1 MQINHRAYILKVQ
14 WHNQRLKL
22 TETAVS
28 FSPHAKTFF
37 REMASSA
44 ARAVYRELAVRRR
57 SLYPRTVSRTTT
69 TQDQWR
75 QHEIFIRCRSCFDVH
90 WLQSK

>member
-1 MQINHRAYILKVQ
+1 VQ

-28 FSPHAKTFF
+28 FSPHAKAFF

-44 ARAVYRELAVRRR
+44 ARAVTIDLVARRR
-57 SLYPRTVSRTTT
+57 SLSAVRYASLAAG
-69 TQDQWR
+69 
-75 QHEIFIRCRSCFDVH
+75 EAC
-90 WLQSK
+90 SKENE